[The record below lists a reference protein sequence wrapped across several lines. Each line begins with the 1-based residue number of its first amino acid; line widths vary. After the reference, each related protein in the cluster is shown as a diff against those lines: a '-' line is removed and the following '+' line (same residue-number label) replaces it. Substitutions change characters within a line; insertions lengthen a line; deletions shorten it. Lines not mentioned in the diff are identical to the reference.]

1 MKRDIIDIVD
11 LVRNAH
17 WYNGTEYIE
26 IAKGKN
32 QIAHTWQGF
41 KRKLRR
47 ALK

>member
-1 MKRDIIDIVD
+1 MKVDIIDIVD
-11 LVRNAH
+11 LVRKSD
-17 WYNGTEYIE
+17 WLGGGEFIE

-32 QIAHTWQGF
+32 QLEHTWRGF